1 MKCTIFTCR
10 LARALSQVFDVS
22 VQSLCLI
29 LVYELCYNEQKIP
42 LLPEQSL
49 FALILWLLLL
59 SIFFFTTE
67 DFSSLERNSSE
78 TIWRLRPT
86 KLNRKEKHRIS
97 PLYLICCL
105 MPLNY
110 VVHIHCS
117 LSLLQCSPAKPLT
130 VLSECQALQLYDLAF
145 QCANIMLKTSI
156 QLSQKEQCTDFFTS
170 VSQNLHSPL
179 TMRMPCFHLVW
190 SKEC

>member
-1 MKCTIFTCR
+1 MQTCKSFISSIWCFSSVS
-10 LARALSQVFDVS
+10 LSHLSLWAMLQWAEDSSFARA
-22 VQSLCLI
+22 
-29 LVYELCYNEQKIP
+29 IP
-42 LLPEQSL
+42 LCINLVVVV
-49 FALILWLLLL
+49 I
-59 SIFFFTTE
+59 IYFFFTTE
-67 DFSSLERNSSE
+67 DFSSLERNCSE

-156 QLSQKEQCTDFFTS
+156 QLSQK
-170 VSQNLHSPL
+170 
-179 TMRMPCFHLVW
+179 
-190 SKEC
+190 